1 MSHSLNNL
9 RVDYVQRQLDENEAA
24 ADPFHQF
31 QKWFDEALVAEPNHA
46 NAMTL
51 ATCTREG
58 KPSARVVL
66 LKSWDPRG
74 FVFYTNYNS
83 RKASELLENP
93 RASLVFW
100 WQGLE
105 RQVRIEGR
113 VEKTAEQ
120 EADAY
125 FQTRPRESQIG
136 AWASA
141 QSEVIPA
148 RGTLEQRFQ
157 EIARIHEN
165 QTIPR
170 PAHWGGFRLAPD
182 SIEFWQGRPNRMH
195 DRLRYRRLA
204 NGWIIE
210 RLSP

>member
-1 MSHSLNNL
+1 MSHILNNL
-9 RVDYVQRQLDENEAA
+9 RVDYTQRQLHENEAA
-24 ADPFHQF
+24 TDPFHQF
-31 QKWFDEALVAEPNHA
+31 QKWFDEALAAEPTHA
-46 NAMTL
+46 NAMIL

-58 KPSARVVL
+58 EPSARVVL

-141 QSEVIPA
+141 QSEVIPNRA
-148 RGTLEQRFQ
+148 TLEQRFQ

-170 PAHWGGFRLAPD
+170 PAHWGGFRLAPQ

>member
-1 MSHSLNNL
+1 MSHILNDL
-9 RVDYVQRQLDENEAA
+9 RVDYAQRQLHENEAA

-31 QKWFDEALVAEPNHA
+31 QKWFDEALAAEPNHA

-51 ATCTREG
+51 ATCSRTGE
-58 KPSARVVL
+58 PSARVVL
-66 LKSWDPRG
+66 LKSWDQRG

-83 RKASELLENP
+83 RKAIELAENP
-93 RASLVFW
+93 RAGLIFW

-113 VEKTAEQ
+113 VEKTAEE
-120 EADAY
+120 EADDY

-141 QSEVIPA
+141 QSEVIPD
-148 RGTLEQRFQ
+148 RSTLEQRFQ
-157 EIARIHEN
+157 EIARAYEN
-165 QTIPR
+165 QPIPR
-170 PAHWGGFRLAPD
+170 PAHWGGFRLAPE

-195 DRLRYRRLA
+195 DRLRYRRLGS
-204 NGWIIE
+204 GWIIE

>member
-1 MSHSLNNL
+1 MSHILNNL
-9 RVDYVQRQLDENEAA
+9 RVDYAQRQLLESEAA

-31 QKWFDEALVAEPNHA
+31 QQWFEEALAAEPNHA

-66 LKSWDPRG
+66 LKSWDQRG

-105 RQVRIEGR
+105 RQVRIEGH
-113 VEKTAEQ
+113 VEKTAEE
-120 EADAY
+120 EADDY

-141 QSEVIPA
+141 QSEIIPD
-148 RGTLEQRFQ
+148 RSTLEQRFQ
-157 EIARIHEN
+157 EIARAYEN
-165 QTIPR
+165 QPIPR
-170 PAHWGGFRLAPD
+170 PAHWGGFRLAPE

-204 NGWIIE
+204 SGWVIE

>member
-1 MSHSLNNL
+1 MSHILNNL
-9 RVDYVQRQLDENEAA
+9 RVDYAQRQLHESEAA
-24 ADPFHQF
+24 ANPFHQF
-31 QKWFDEALVAEPNHA
+31 QKWFDEALAAEPNHA
-46 NAMTL
+46 NAMIL
-51 ATCTREG
+51 ATCSRTGE
-58 KPSARVVL
+58 PSARVVL
-66 LKSWDPRG
+66 LKSWDQRG

-83 RKASELLENP
+83 RKGSELLENP

-105 RQVRIEGR
+105 RQVRIEGY
-113 VEKTAEQ
+113 VEKTTEQ
-120 EADAY
+120 EADDY

-136 AWASA
+136 ALASE
-141 QSEVIPA
+141 QSQVIPD
-148 RGTLEQRFQ
+148 RDTLEQLFQ
-157 EIARIHEN
+157 EVAHAYEN
-165 QTIPR
+165 QLIPR
-170 PAHWGGFRLAPD
+170 PAHWGGFRLAPE

>member
-1 MSHSLNNL
+1 MSHILNDL
-9 RVDYVQRQLDENEAA
+9 RVDYAQRQLHENEATA
-24 ADPFHQF
+24 VPFHQF
-31 QKWFDEALVAEPNHA
+31 QKWFDEALAAEPNHA

-58 KPSARVVL
+58 EPSARVVL
-66 LKSWDPRG
+66 LKSWDQRG

-113 VEKTAEQ
+113 VEKTAEE
-120 EADAY
+120 EADDY

-141 QSEVIPA
+141 QSEVIPD
-148 RGTLEQRFQ
+148 RSTLEQRFQ
-157 EIARIHEN
+157 EIAHAYEN
-165 QTIPR
+165 QPIPR
-170 PAHWGGFRLAPD
+170 PRHWGGFRLAPD

-204 NGWIIE
+204 SAWVVE

>member
-1 MSHSLNNL
+1 MSHILNDL
-9 RVDYVQRQLDENEAA
+9 RVDYAQRQLHENEAA
-24 ADPFHQF
+24 AVPFHQF
-31 QKWFDEALVAEPNHA
+31 QKWFDEALAAEPNHA

-58 KPSARVVL
+58 EPSARVVL
-66 LKSWDPRG
+66 LKSWDQRG

-113 VEKTAEQ
+113 VEKTAEE
-120 EADAY
+120 EADDY

-141 QSEVIPA
+141 QSEVIPD
-148 RGTLEQRFQ
+148 RSTLEQRFQ
-157 EIARIHEN
+157 EIAHAYEN
-165 QTIPR
+165 QPIPR
-170 PAHWGGFRLAPD
+170 PRHWGGFRLAPD

-204 NGWIIE
+204 SAWVVE